1 MTHSSAGVLT
11 HPTVTSSKSKTF
23 TITAHIARVILG
35 LIFLVFGLNGFFH
48 FIQMPPPTG
57 TAGEFMYGLVKAG
70 YLLPLMALIQVISGI
85 LLLSGTLVPLA
96 LLLLFPIVLNIFLFH
111 LALAPGGLGLAVII
125 MGALIVLVIYYWPV
139 FKPIFK
145 TENAWKS
152 KQA

>member
-11 HPTVTSSKSKTF
+11 HPTGTPFKSKTF
-23 TITAHIARVILG
+23 TITAHIARIILG

-48 FIQMPPPTG
+48 FIPMPPPAG
-57 TAGEFMYGLVKAG
+57 TAGEFLYGLVKAG
-70 YLLPLMALIQVISGI
+70 YLLPFMALIQVISGI
-85 LLLSGTLVPLA
+85 LFLSGTLVPFA
-96 LLLLFPIVLNIFLFH
+96 LLLLFPIALNIFFFH
-111 LALAPGGLGLAVII
+111 LALEPEGLGMAVII
-125 MGALIVLVIYYWPV
+125 ITSLIVLAIYYWPV